1 MKSKKPCSGK
11 IYIVK
16 SKKWCVGEKKSSK
29 TMNKRR
35 RSKKIN
41 KKSKKNS
48 KKVFKKGGNGDDK
61 INCCVCGMEVNIA
74 DTLIPLDCLQKR
86 REKGKGPHRLCQ
98 PCWWNPDT
106 GFAREGINHK
116 CPCCEK
122 GVPFPTIK
130 LKESTEVIDLTKDDD

>member
-1 MKSKKPCSGK
+1 MKGKKPCSGK

-16 SKKWCVGEKKSSK
+16 RKKWCVGEKKSSK
-29 TMNKRR
+29 TMNKRKR
-35 RSKKIN
+35 N
-41 KKSKKNS
+41 KKSRKSRKNG

-61 INCCVCGMEVNIA
+61 INCCVCGMEVNIN

-98 PCWWNPDT
+98 HCWWNPDT

-122 GVPFPTIK
+122 GAPFPTIK
-130 LKESTEVIDLTKDDD
+130 LKESTEVIDLTGDDD